1 MPDGDIPREPAGKS
15 AELTPGSLAA
25 LFEQAKQAWLAA
37 NFDGVTA
44 EKLDALTLEVEDFG
58 SNALATYKDGVI
70 TIDDDAAGAGWFV
83 DPSPGDAAEFT
94 GGEADPLLD
103 AAAGER
109 KIGVEGTN
117 GSVRVDLGWR
127 W

>member
-83 DPSPGDAAEFT
+83 DPSPGEIGRAS
-94 GGEADPLLD
+94 GR
-103 AAAGER
+103 ER
-109 KIGVEGTN
+109 VCQY
-117 GSVRVDLGWR
+117 V
-127 W
+127 

>member
-1 MPDGDIPREPAGKS
+1 MRDGDLPLEPAGNS
-15 AELTPGSLAA
+15 AELTPESLAA

-83 DPSPGDAAEFT
+83 RSEEHTSELQSLLRIPSAVFCLKKTKKQHE
-94 GGEADPLLD
+94 L
-103 AAAGER
+103 
-109 KIGVEGTN
+109 KN
-117 GSVRVDLGWR
+117 
-127 W
+127 